1 MPSIY
6 QPVRTAGDRVSTSK
20 RSEVTMPMTEDQS
33 AQIEEL
39 LQVWYAW
46 TMRYRPPLG
55 APRASIYA
63 RGSESSDV
71 YADADE
77 IDARIEAEQARQV
90 DACIDTLS
98 ATHKSAVGIHSANRY
113 AGRAVFRNPRLT
125 PEATHALYLEAKQI
139 IMPLLVKQGLV
150 ICNTNA

>member
-20 RSEVTMPMTEDQS
+20 HSEVTMPMTEEQS
-33 AQIEEL
+33 AQVEDL

-77 IDARIEAEQARQV
+77 IDARIKAEQARQV
-90 DACIDTLS
+90 DACIDTLN
-98 ATHKSAVGIHSANRY
+98 TLHKSVVGIHAANRY
-113 AGRAVFRNPRLT
+113 AGRTVFRNPRLT
-125 PEATHALYLEAKQI
+125 AEATHELYLEARGLI
-139 IMPLLVKQGLV
+139 FPLLLEQSLVKMD
-150 ICNTNA
+150 

>member
-1 MPSIY
+1 MQSIY
-6 QPVRTAGDRVSTSK
+6 QPVRTAGDRVSKSK
-20 RSEVTMPMTEDQS
+20 QSEVTMPMTEDQS
-33 AQIEEL
+33 AQVEDL

-46 TMRYRPPLG
+46 TMRYRPALG

-98 ATHKSAVGIHSANRY
+98 PLHKSVVGIHAANTY
-113 AGRAVFRNPRLT
+113 AGQVVFRNPRLT
-125 PEATHALYLEAKQI
+125 VEQLHALYRDANR
-139 IMPLLVKQGLV
+139 LLFSLLINRGLLK
-150 ICNTNA
+150 

>member
-1 MPSIY
+1 M
-6 QPVRTAGDRVSTSK
+6 STCK

-33 AQIEEL
+33 AQVEDL

-63 RGSESSDV
+63 RSSESSDI

-77 IDARIEAEQARQV
+77 IDARIEAEKAKQV
-90 DACIDTLS
+90 DACVDTLS
-98 ATHKSAVGIHSANRY
+98 TLHKSVVGIHAANLY
-113 AGRAVFRNPRLT
+113 AGRAVFRNSRLT
-125 PEATHALYLEAKQI
+125 PEATHALYLEAKEI
-139 IMPLLVKQGLV
+139 IWPLLVKQGLV
-150 ICNTNA
+150 ICNANS

>member
-1 MPSIY
+1 M
-6 QPVRTAGDRVSTSK
+6 Q
-20 RSEVTMPMTEDQS
+20 MTEDQS
-33 AQIEEL
+33 AQVEDL

-98 ATHKSAVGIHSANRY
+98 GLHRSAVGIHAANRY
-113 AGRAVFRNPRLT
+113 VGRVVFRCSSFDL
-125 PEATHALYLEAKQI
+125 I
-139 IMPLLVKQGLV
+139 
-150 ICNTNA
+150 